1 MNYKLTIIS
10 FISCTLITCSDE
22 PISDT
27 SRLETDTPNVVLI
40 LADDLAFSDLGAYG
54 SEIETPH
61 LDELASNGVLFTRF
75 HSSAMCSPSRAMLLT
90 GVDQHKNG
98 YGTMGEYLDDSQRG
112 QPGYEGYLNNQVVTV
127 ASLLDSAGF
136 NTFMTGKWHLG
147 SQTLPSDRGFDRTF
161 ILLQGAGSHFDN
173 TGYASARPI
182 VDYFRNGEA
191 VELPDDFYSSDA
203 YTDEMI
209 KYIEEGRASNH
220 PFFGYLAFSA
230 PHFPLHAPADL
241 INKYI
246 ERYMVGWDVIRQQ
259 RHENMKE
266 LGLIHTDA
274 EMAVRLERV
283 PPWNEVS
290 IEDQSYQAKKMAVY
304 AAMVDRIDQNVGKL
318 VNYLKSID
326 EYDNTAFFF
335 LSDNGP
341 EAVDFTTYP
350 ILPVATDWIAETFD
364 NSYENLGN
372 QGSYIYYGERWAHV
386 SAAAHSFHK
395 TVITQGGINVPLIF
409 SYAKALPQNRI
420 VTDFSSMV
428 DITPTI
434 LDLVNVTHPVNI
446 FNGRSIHNMD
456 GRSIIP
462 YLEGTAESIYPLG
475 EGNGFELFGHN
486 AYISG
491 NWKITRL
498 QVPYGD
504 FTWGLY
510 DIGKD
515 PAELNNLAE
524 QNPEKFQELLALY
537 EKYTE
542 SNGVIQVPEGWRM
555 FENLGSSQ

>member
-1 MNYKLTIIS
+1 
-10 FISCTLITCSDE
+10 
-22 PISDT
+22 
-27 SRLETDTPNVVLI
+27 
-40 LADDLAFSDLGAYG
+40 
-54 SEIETPH
+54 
-61 LDELASNGVLFTRF
+61 
-75 HSSAMCSPSRAMLLT
+75 
-90 GVDQHKNG
+90 
-98 YGTMGEYLDDSQRG
+98 
-112 QPGYEGYLNNQVVTV
+112 
-127 ASLLDSAGF
+127 
-136 NTFMTGKWHLG
+136 
-147 SQTLPSDRGFDRTF
+147 
-161 ILLQGAGSHFDN
+161 
-173 TGYASARPI
+173 
-182 VDYFRNGEA
+182 
-191 VELPDDFYSSDA
+191 
-203 YTDEMI
+203 
-209 KYIEEGRASNH
+209 
-220 PFFGYLAFSA
+220 
-230 PHFPLHAPADL
+230 
-241 INKYI
+241 
-246 ERYMVGWDVIRQQ
+246 
-259 RHENMKE
+259 
-266 LGLIHTDA
+266 
-274 EMAVRLERV
+274 MAVRLERV

-304 AAMVDRIDQNVGKL
+304 AAMIDRIDQNVGKL